1 MVLICQFQL
10 DTKFQAR
17 VLSWFS
23 RFVAVS
29 PKRAVFSS
37 SFLVLLV
44 YRRIMKP
51 PFETVH
57 HNASVLGS
65 LHPLTPSLPSEI
77 HTSVSR
83 SCLSVHCLLVSLLN
97 AKPLLGLRFSGFQE
111 PPSSPSLKASS
122 TMQTM
127 MAITTIKWHPQ
138 AHRTSK
144 KCFKKV

>member
-1 MVLICQFQL
+1 MLICQFQL

-23 RFVAVS
+23 RFAAVS

-44 YRRIMKP
+44 YRRIIKP
-51 PFETVH
+51 SFENVH
-57 HNASVLGS
+57 HNASVLRGF

-77 HTSVSR
+77 HTSVSL

-97 AKPLLGLRFSGFQE
+97 AEPLLGLPFPGLQE

-122 TMQTM
+122 TMQIMT
-127 MAITTIKWHPQ
+127 AITIKWHPQ